1 MGEFWH
7 SLLISRL
14 VIKINKRIFPL
25 TQIFDKK
32 NNALNA
38 IFNFIEEAEKK
49 GESCLV
55 HSVNGKSRSFTV
67 IVAYLMRKYQW
78 SLSKCLQF
86 IDSRKENLQIRL
98 NYLSE
103 LEVLEKR
110 IKKAHSLN
118 SNWDISNS

>member
-1 MGEFWH
+1 MGEFLY
-7 SLLISRL
+7 SLFISGL
-14 VIKINKRIFPL
+14 DIKINQCTHWPTK
-25 TQIFDKK
+25 IFDKK

-67 IVAYLMRKYQW
+67 IVAYLIKKYKW

-98 NYLSE
+98 NYLAQ
-103 LEVLEKR
+103 LEALETR
-110 IKKAHSLN
+110 MKKSYDLN
-118 SNWDISNS
+118 